1 MCHVCETAPSPPPRG
16 GPGGLAPVSAALL
29 TVRHDTR
36 HRPSVGLPGLGETDG
51 RVGACLRC
59 PVSRLAKALGAGV
72 LGLCHPSRS
81 GAPPRNRS
89 TQLRVLHSRSLVMIW
104 IFPERGTKPWPYEG
118 RRKVFLPR
126 GHHYPEHPAYL
137 SSVLC
142 WPGHPAGPFCLPW
155 AASGSTLWYP
165 RLPPE
170 QAEGGAEIG
179 LGFSAPPGPLA
190 IGRCL
195 SCWCHFGRTRP
206 PPADFPVNVCLF
218 IL

>member
-1 MCHVCETAPSPPPRG
+1 MPRLKAG
-16 GPGGLAPVSAALL
+16 K
-29 TVRHDTR
+29 
-36 HRPSVGLPGLGETDG
+36 GLGGGNVT
-51 RVGACLRC
+51 
-59 PVSRLAKALGAGV
+59 ALS
-72 LGLCHPSRS
+72 PSSS

-104 IFPERGTKPWPYEG
+104 IFPQRGTKPWPYEG

-126 GHHYPEHPAYL
+126 GHHYPEHPAHL

-170 QAEGGAEIG
+170 QVEGRVEIA
-179 LGFSAPPGPLA
+179 LGFLAPPGPLA
-190 IGRCL
+190 IGRCF
-195 SCWCHFGRTRP
+195 SCRCHSGCTRP
-206 PPADFPVNVCLF
+206 PPPPPQADFPVNVCLF